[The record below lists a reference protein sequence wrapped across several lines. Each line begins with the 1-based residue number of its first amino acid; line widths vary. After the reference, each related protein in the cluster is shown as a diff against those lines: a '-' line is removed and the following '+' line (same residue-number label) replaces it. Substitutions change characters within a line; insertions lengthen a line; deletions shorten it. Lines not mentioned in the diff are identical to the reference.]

1 MPYDA
6 DLVLRGQSSG
16 AYVDLD
22 ESDVA
27 ATATAVNSDGN
38 SVVDLG
44 DGGGTGMDGLDVVVI
59 LHDAPTTYED
69 TCDIVIQDSDHLTDG
84 WEALLSFPRIYALM
98 REVIVTS
105 TTAFLGTDIGLV
117 FTATTNGAVGVL
129 RQFSRKLLTPVGG
142 TGKCWVSMVGAGD
155 TYATDG
161 DTVTCTAG
169 TGIGTV
175 VVPGRVI
182 DPPYIV
188 VRKLSTPKRY
198 LRCSITVSAGGNFG
212 DVDILLT
219 GKQHSFV
226 NNLLMTGG
234 Y

>member
-6 DLVLRGQSSG
+6 NLVLRGKYSD

-22 ESDVA
+22 ENDVA
-27 ATATAVNSDGN
+27 ATSLTVNSDGN
-38 SVVDLG
+38 VVIDLG
-44 DGGGTGMDGLDVVVI
+44 EHGSGAQGLDCVVI
-59 LHDAPTTYED
+59 LHDTPTTYQD
-69 TCDIVIQDSDHLTDG
+69 LLDIVIQDSDHLTDG
-84 WEALLSFPRIYALM
+84 WEALLTFSKIYALM

-105 TTAFLGTDIGLV
+105 TTAFLGTDIGLT
-117 FTATTNGAVGVL
+117 FTATTGGDTGVL
-129 RQFSRKLLTPVGG
+129 RQFSRKLLTVSN
-142 TGKCWVSMVGAGD
+142 TGKCWVSMGDAGD
-155 TYATDG
+155 AYATDG
-161 DTVTCTAG
+161 DTVTCTLG
-169 TGIGTV
+169 TGVGTIV
-175 VVPGRVI
+175 TVGRVI
-182 DPPYIV
+182 DPPYII